1 LVCGQLFSSLFFFD
15 FHRTIS
21 PIPPDLSPVSIRL
34 ALLFLLIYV
43 SSDGGSRTSHTIG
56 DKGAAIDALNAIPL
70 AAPTVPVA
78 RALVGSMPPRNPKND
93 DDIDDEDED
102 DDEEADEDREP
113 AVIREPDRD
122 E

>member
-1 LVCGQLFSSLFFFD
+1 MRNDNDHRIVLDTSIERRLPMPNSLQYPLELD
-15 FHRTIS
+15 RRLLRRWDRLRTATAI
-21 PIPPDLSPVSIRL
+21 
-34 ALLFLLIYV
+34 
-43 SSDGGSRTSHTIG
+43 
-56 DKGAAIDALNAIPL
+56 KGAAIDALNAIPL
-70 AAPTVPVA
+70 TAATVPVA

-102 DDEEADEDREP
+102 DDKEADEDREP